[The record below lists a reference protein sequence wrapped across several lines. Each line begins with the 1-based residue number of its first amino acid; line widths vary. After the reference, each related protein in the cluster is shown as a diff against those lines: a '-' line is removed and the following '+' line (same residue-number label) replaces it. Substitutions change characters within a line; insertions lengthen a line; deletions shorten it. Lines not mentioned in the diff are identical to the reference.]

1 MHKKLY
7 DLFIVGMHVEY
18 YVRKGYKGFGGE
30 FEELVVPDCKY
41 HLYFENCYGHK
52 YDITVYDEEKIDKDN
67 WGIITKGYIDV
78 SLLKEFPPF
87 DYIIKK
93 SFEPLSLSKVE
104 KSVYL
109 TSPFFD
115 FSKHG
120 NNREYPRGYAKINFE
135 VFDGVSNMDKEEI
148 KEKMLKLKE
157 NIKRYYKEGS
167 FEPEKSLNDSILDDD
182 SVVERWLSAA
192 DIRHRGSG
200 YVL

>member
-1 MHKKLY
+1 
-7 DLFIVGMHVEY
+7 
-18 YVRKGYKGFGGE
+18 
-30 FEELVVPDCKY
+30 
-41 HLYFENCYGHK
+41 
-52 YDITVYDEEKIDKDN
+52 
-67 WGIITKGYIDV
+67 
-78 SLLKEFPPF
+78 
-87 DYIIKK
+87 
-93 SFEPLSLSKVE
+93 
-104 KSVYL
+104 
-109 TSPFFD
+109 
-115 FSKHG
+115 
-120 NNREYPRGYAKINFE
+120 GYAKINFE